1 MLDVKN
7 TPKSTCTKKQV
18 RVGKSFLTI
27 RKRLPT
33 HLFFLLLLLASNSVL
48 SQQPEYI
55 VGKLIDSKTQEPIA
69 FANIRIKNR
78 ALGIISNTDGSFKI
92 PLKYKAYGDIIE
104 ISSMGYRTKE
114 IFIQDFSVHE
124 LNDVRLQPATLELE
138 EAVITAKK
146 EKKLTAR
153 QIVRKALRS
162 ISENYPVEPFSTVGY
177 YRDYQLDSLGYVNLN
192 EAILEVFDEGF
203 DAIDSITTKVKI
215 FDYLENTD
223 FKRDTLALQSYE
235 YQFKEGRKVIDK
247 AFLASYGGNEFTILR
262 VHDALRNY
270 KIDSYSFV
278 HHLKSDLLSEHKFKK
293 ESDTYLDDEPLYT
306 VKFEKLLLDYS
317 AYGTMYISKR
327 NFAIHKM
334 EYTVYDRAKKLPN
347 GIVNKHKTDNQ
358 LIFEIITEYHPE
370 NDRMYLNYISFHNTF
385 QIWNPPKFVL
395 QHATIDPNLQCFVMS
410 FNRAPNLQDALN
422 EDNYILKY
430 KDKKLDFTKV
440 VLDTSD
446 ENGKTV
452 LLYPKMYPS
461 KFMSM
466 TMAASKKSV
475 DSLLLSIKVSNIRD
489 VDGNLINEWTSRDY
503 NQFREFFVQEV
514 KPNAKSP
521 VDSLFME
528 KRRPIFKDQPIIKP
542 DNFDDYWMNTPLQ
555 NIKSQRP
562 SEE

>member
-7 TPKSTCTKKQV
+7 APKSTCTKRQV

-27 RKRLPT
+27 GKRLPA
-33 HLFFLLLLLASNSVL
+33 HLFFLLLFLVSNPVI

-55 VGKLIDSKTQEPIA
+55 IGKLKDSKTNEPIA
-69 FANIRIKNR
+69 FASIRIKNR

-114 IFIQDFSVHE
+114 ILIEDFSVHE
-124 LNDVRLQPATLELE
+124 LNNVRLEPATLELE
-138 EAVITAKK
+138 EAVVTAKKKK
-146 EKKLTAR
+146 EKKLTAK

-162 ISENYPVEPFSTVGY
+162 IPENYPVEPFSTVGY

-203 DAIDSITTKVKI
+203 DTIDSITTNVKI

-223 FKRDTLALQSYE
+223 FKRDTLALQSYN

-278 HHLKSDLLSEHKFKK
+278 HRLKSDLLSEHQFKK

-306 VKFEKLLLDYS
+306 IKFEKLLLDYS
-317 AYGTMYISKR
+317 AYGTLYISKR

-334 EYTVYDRAKKLPN
+334 EYTLYDRAKKLPN
-347 GIVNKHKTDNQ
+347 GIINKHKTNNQ

-370 NDRMYLNYISFHNTF
+370 NGRMYLNYISFHNTF
-385 QIWNPPKFVL
+385 QIWDSPKFVL
-395 QHATIDPNLQCFVMS
+395 EHTTIDPNLQCFVMS
-410 FNRAPNLQDALN
+410 FNRTPNLKDALN
-422 EDNYILKY
+422 EDNYFLKY
-430 KDKKLDFTKV
+430 KGEKIDFTKV

-446 ENGKTV
+446 ENRKTV
-452 LLYPKMYPS
+452 LLYPNMYPS

-466 TMAASKKSV
+466 TMAASKKSA
-475 DSLLLSIKVSNIRD
+475 DSLLLSVKVSKIRD

-503 NQFREFFVQEV
+503 NQFREFFAQEV
-514 KPNAKSP
+514 KLKVKSP

-542 DNFDDYWMNTPLQ
+542 DNFEDYWMNTPLQ
-555 NIKSQRP
+555 NIKS
-562 SEE
+562 